1 MLQLSS
7 EISPSS
13 LIEIISAHLSNPGN
27 DLDYVGMQG
36 IDLPST
42 QFPMLSIEFKHQD
55 SLHPHDAVARL
66 ATGVKI

>member
-1 MLQLSS
+1 
-7 EISPSS
+7 
-13 LIEIISAHLSNPGN
+13 
-27 DLDYVGMQG
+27 MQD

-42 QFPMLSIEFKHQD
+42 QFPMFSIEFKHQD